1 MDTLPMDKKYN
12 LLYVDDEE
20 SNLRIFKTAF
30 RRHYKVFTAITAEEG
45 IRILTTEEIHLIVTD
60 QRMPQMTGVEFLAKI
75 LPDYPDAVRMILTGF
90 SDVQAIIEAINSG
103 RVYRYITKPW
113 NKDDLKDI
121 LDEALTSFEKE
132 RNKRTVI
139 AVLEQQKNQLSNE
152 VDKLKSEIVYKDRII
167 NELETKLV

>member
-1 MDTLPMDKKYN
+1 METYPIEKKYSV
-12 LLYVDDEE
+12 LYVDDEE

-30 RRHYKVFTAITAEEG
+30 RRYYKVFTAVTAEEG
-45 IRILTTEEIHLIVTD
+45 INILTNEEIHLIVTD

-113 NKDDLKDI
+113 NKDDLKRI
-121 LDEALTSFEKE
+121 LDEALIAFEKDRDKKE
-132 RNKRTVI
+132 AIVT
-139 AVLEQQKNQLSNE
+139 LEQQKNQLRIE
-152 VDKLKSEIVYKDRII
+152 VDRLKTELTLKNQVISD
-167 NELETKLV
+167 LETKLV